1 MYQCFIN
8 VYQKIHR
15 LICLGHDKI
24 KILDTVNLINLNDVG
39 THLSHID
46 RSTVVGVSTLN
57 NTG

>member
-1 MYQCFIN
+1 MYTT
-8 VYQKIHR
+8 KTHR
-15 LICLGHDKI
+15 LICLGHNQI
-24 KILDTVNLINLNDVG
+24 KILYTVNLINLNDVG

>member
-1 MYQCFIN
+1 M
-8 VYQKIHR
+8 HR
-15 LICLGHDKI
+15 SIFSCHNKI

-46 RSTVVGVSTLN
+46 RSTVVGVSSLN